1 MLEVTDLV
9 KRYGETRALSGFTL
23 RAEPGEVVG
32 LVGHNG
38 AGKSTFA
45 RLVAGLA
52 TPDAGEVR
60 IGGLPPKAARA
71 LLGFAPQE
79 PALYPSATVAETL
92 RLFGGLAG
100 LRRRALAGAID
111 RIADALLL
119 NDFLHRRVV
128 VLSGGQQRRTQAATA
143 MLHRPRLL
151 LLDEPT
157 AGVDPQTR
165 AALLAAVRAAAADG
179 AAVVYTT
186 HYLPELTELTELGAT
201 LAVAKGGRV
210 IARGTAADLL
220 GGLPGEILLSTD
232 EGEIRV
238 PAADP
243 GAELAGVL
251 ATTSAHVR
259 DVELRRPTL
268 DDLYRAVAHG

>member
-1 MLEVTDLV
+1 MLEATDLV

-52 TPDAGEVR
+52 APDAGEVR
-60 IGGLPPKAARA
+60 IAGRTPKAARA

-79 PALYPSATVAETL
+79 PALYPSVTVAETL

-100 LRRRALAGAID
+100 LRRRALTEAID
-111 RIADALLL
+111 RIAEALLL
-119 NDFLHRRVV
+119 TAFLHRRVG

-165 AALLAAVRAAAADG
+165 AALLAAVRAAAGDG

-186 HYLPELTELTELGAT
+186 HYLPELAELGAT

-232 EGEIRV
+232 DGEIRV

-268 DDLYRAVAHG
+268 DDLYRAVAHE